1 MQPPRE
7 QPQAPRQ
14 YRLPFWLWT
23 GVAVLGVLS
32 LYIGWEAQRLRHDL
46 AQFQTQFAA
55 VLQERERLAKELAD
69 ARQSA
74 AILND
79 PGSLQISLWPQQ
91 QKDGPPLRAYWHPRL
106 GLVVAGAHVPA
117 LEPGHTLQ
125 VWLLPQAPGQRPLS
139 AGLLRFQSDG
149 KLVLLLPTPPGSLA
163 GTKALAVTEE
173 PAGGSA
179 QPTSP
184 PRWAGPLG

>member
-1 MQPPRE
+1 MQPPRK
-7 QPQAPRQ
+7 QPQAPRR

-23 GVAVLGVLS
+23 GLAVLGVLS
-32 LYIGWEAQRLRHDL
+32 LYMGWQAQRLRRDL
-46 AQFQTQFAA
+46 AQFQMQSAA
-55 VLQERERLAKELAD
+55 VLQERAELAKEFAD

-79 PGSLQISLWPQQ
+79 PASRQISLWPQQ

-117 LEPGHTLQ
+117 PAPGHTLQ
-125 VWLLPQAPGQRPLS
+125 VWLLQQAPDQRPFS
-139 AGLLRFQSDG
+139 AGLLRPQLDG
-149 KLVLLLPTPPGSLA
+149 ELVLLLATPPGSLA
-163 GTKALAVTEE
+163 GTRALAITEE
-173 PAGGSA
+173 PAGGSP

>member
-1 MQPPRE
+1 MQSPRK

-32 LYIGWEAQRLRHDL
+32 LYIGWQAQRLRHDL
-46 AQFQTQFAA
+46 AQFQTQSAA
-55 VLQERERLAKELAD
+55 VQQERERLAKELAD

-79 PGSLQISLWPQQ
+79 PASRQISLWPQQ

-117 LEPGHTLQ
+117 LAPGHALQ

-139 AGLLRFQSDG
+139 AGLLQFQLDG
-149 KLVLLLPTPPGSLA
+149 KLVLLLATPPGSPA
-163 GTKALAVTEE
+163 STKALAVTEE
-173 PAGGSA
+173 PAGGSP

>member
-1 MQPPRE
+1 MPPPRE

-14 YRLPFWLWT
+14 HRLPFWLWT
-23 GVAVLGVLS
+23 GVAALAVLS
-32 LYIGWEAQRLRHDL
+32 LYLGWQAQRLHHDL
-46 AQFQTQFAA
+46 AQIQTQSAA
-55 VLQERERLAKELAD
+55 VQQERAELAKELAD

-79 PGSLQISLWPQQ
+79 PASLQISLWPQQ
-91 QKDGPPLRAYWHPRL
+91 QKDAPPLRAYWHPRL

-117 LEPGHTLQ
+117 LAPGHTLQ
-125 VWLLPQAPGQRPLS
+125 VWLLGQAPDQRPIS
-139 AGLLRFQSDG
+139 AGFLRPQLDG
-149 KLVLLLPTPPGSLA
+149 KFVLLLATPPGSRA
-163 GTKALAVTEE
+163 GTRALAVTEE
-173 PAGGSA
+173 PAGGSP

>member
-1 MQPPRE
+1 MQPPRK
-7 QPQAPRQ
+7 QPQAPPP

-32 LYIGWEAQRLRHDL
+32 LYMGWQAQRLRRDL
-46 AQFQTQFAA
+46 AQFQRQSAA
-55 VLQERERLAKELAD
+55 VLRERAELAKEFAD

-79 PGSLQISLWPQQ
+79 PASRQVSLWPQQ
-91 QKDGPPLRAYWHPRL
+91 QKDAPALRAYWHPRL
-106 GLVVAGAHVPA
+106 GLVVAGARVPPLA
-117 LEPGHTLQ
+117 PGHTLQ

-139 AGLLRFQSDG
+139 AGLLRPQLDG
-149 KLVLLLPTPPGSLA
+149 KFVLLLASPPGSLA
-163 GTKALAVTEE
+163 GTRALAITEE
-173 PAGGSA
+173 PAGGSP

>member
-1 MQPPRE
+1 MQPLSE

-23 GVAVLGVLS
+23 GVAVLGVFS
-32 LYIGWEAQRLRHDL
+32 LYMGWQAQRLRHDL
-46 AQFQTQFAA
+46 AQFQTQSAA

-79 PGSLQISLWPQQ
+79 PASLQISLWPQQ
-91 QKDGPPLRAYWHPRL
+91 QKDAPALRAYWHRRL

-117 LEPGHTLQ
+117 LAPGHTLQ
-125 VWLLPQAPGQRPLS
+125 VWLLPQAPGQRPIS
-139 AGLLRFQSDG
+139 AGLLRPQLDG
-149 KLVLLLPTPPGSLA
+149 KLVLLLATAPGSLA
-163 GTKALAVTEE
+163 GTRALAVTEE
-173 PAGGSA
+173 PAGGSP